1 MSNKAVSFCL
11 LAAFTVFSCYSP
23 AEHDTVSRCGVV
35 KLRVSDN
42 TIAGSIDG
50 IPDGRAL
57 CSIGNTQFLVASGT
71 GEIFSVSSSD
81 MRIDTSFA
89 VGYAGGAGYRSM
101 INPKPGSVYVTGAS
115 GKVLEISLGNF
126 SVLDEF
132 EAGSMPNVLSPSTSS
147 TETFYVADGSDGR
160 IRELNMTSN
169 TVLRQTEVQDF
180 NPVAMAPESYLN
192 DYLLAAC
199 ADGEGSV
206 FRVSLATFHTDAVQ
220 LGFPCS
226 DITAFPAESIWAVTH
241 PRWQLDTGY
250 LSLCSSYSPPEVN
263 RITLAGNPM
272 RVCSVPGTT
281 LFYVLSYLGEGESR
295 VSAVNFLTG
304 EVEAEIDVTGFPWDI
319 TSHGNGEFVLVLTS
333 EL

>member
-1 MSNKAVSFCL
+1 MSNKIVFFCIL
-11 LAAFTVFSCYSP
+11 TTFAALSCYSP
-23 AEHDTVSRCGVV
+23 TEHDTVSQCGVV

-42 TIAGSIDG
+42 TIMGSVDG

-71 GEIFSVSSSD
+71 GEIFSISSQN
-81 MRIDTSFA
+81 MTIDTSFA

-101 INPKPGSVYVTGAS
+101 INPKPGSIYVTGSS
-115 GKVLEISLGNF
+115 GKVLEISLANF

-169 TVLRQTEVQDF
+169 SVVRQTEALNF
-180 NPVAMAPESYLN
+180 NPVALAPESCLN

-206 FRVSLATFHTDAVQ
+206 FRVSLATFHPDAVQ

-241 PRWQLDTGY
+241 PQWQSETGY
-250 LSLCSSYSPPEVN
+250 LSICSSYSPPDVQLVS
-263 RITLAGNPM
+263 LAGNPM

-281 LFYVLSYLGEGESR
+281 LFYVLSYLGDGQSR
-295 VSAVNFLTG
+295 VFAVNFLTG
-304 EVEAEIDVTGFPWDI
+304 EVEAEIDVAGFPWDI